1 MQEIKKA
8 YNKPII
14 FSKWSGKKYAIFAS
28 LHRVVNIARISI
40 DICKASLLKSNTLNS
55 LINLFEKDNLEEEDT
70 DWEELQ
76 DSLLLKQLI
85 PSITLDSYISYLK
98 KIFRFNIRRPIFCF
112 MQSMGLL
119 FLIK

>member
-1 MQEIKKA
+1 MQEIKNA

-85 PSITLDSYISYLK
+85 PSIALDSANSYFK
-98 KIFRFNIRRPIFCF
+98 KYFA
-112 MQSMGLL
+112 
-119 FLIK
+119 LIYEGPYFALCKVWAFFF